1 MSENNVVRLKT
12 FAQSER
18 EKLREHFTRRASEPP
33 IVNPFDPESMRTW
46 DQYVM
51 EMRDLENQL
60 REAGDQL

>member
-1 MSENNVVRLKT
+1 MSENNVERLKT

-60 REAGDQL
+60 REAGDLL